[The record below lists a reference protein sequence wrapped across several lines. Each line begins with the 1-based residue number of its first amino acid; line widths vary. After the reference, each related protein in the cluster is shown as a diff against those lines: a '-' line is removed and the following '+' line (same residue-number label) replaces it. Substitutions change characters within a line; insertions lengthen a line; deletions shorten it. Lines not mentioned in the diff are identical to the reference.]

1 VLTVRKLVPLALPLA
16 LVAVV
21 APASAHH
28 EATVSI
34 TASSLTLDPSKCAD
48 YERRPVSRCDGT
60 RVARVTW
67 SGTCGARPFVTVNYW
82 ASRAGGGKPIPL
94 AAEDVDDQTSG
105 VTATILQPGAH
116 VYATVTMDCY
126 WSDPGGTGPEAH
138 SARATTPPTAEV
150 TIPPWLSAVET
161 TKGNYCNFDPGART
175 VLQAGQRGSIVNFGS
190 DYLDKSLLGVGRRTK
205 AGVRRRWVNMKGPGA
220 RQRKH
225 PELFLLQEFGRKE
238 PLSGLLRV
246 LPRRPGWHRF
256 WEEVGG
262 VRTNT
267 LAIRAVPNR
276 C

>member
-1 VLTVRKLVPLALPLA
+1 MRKLVALALPLA
-16 LVAVV
+16 LVAVA

-28 EATVSI
+28 QATVSI
-34 TASSLTLDPSKCAD
+34 TASSLTLDPSKCGD

-82 ASRAGGGKPIPL
+82 ASRAGGGKPIAL
-94 AAEDVDDQTSG
+94 ASEDVDDQTSG
-105 VTATILQPGAH
+105 VTATILEPGAH

-126 WSDPGGTGPEAH
+126 WSDPDGTGPEAH
-138 SARATTPPTAEV
+138 SVRATTPPTAEV
-150 TIPPWLSAVET
+150 TIPPWLAAVET
-161 TKGNYCNFDPGART
+161 TKGNYCNFNPGGRT

-190 DYLDKSLLGVGRRTK
+190 DYLDKSLLGVGRRTR
-205 AGVRRRWVNMKGPGA
+205 AGVRQRWVNMRGPGA

-225 PELFLLQEFGRKE
+225 PALFLLQEFGRKE
-238 PLSGLLRV
+238 PFSGLLRV
-246 LPRRPGWHRF
+246 APRRPGWHTF